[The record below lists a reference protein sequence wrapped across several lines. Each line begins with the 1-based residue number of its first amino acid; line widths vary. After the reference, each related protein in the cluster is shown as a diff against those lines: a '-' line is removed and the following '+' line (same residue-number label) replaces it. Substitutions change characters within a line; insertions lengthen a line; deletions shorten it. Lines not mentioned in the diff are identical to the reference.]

1 MAGRGL
7 RGWARRLL
15 RTPRAA
21 LIVLVVVVLAAAS
34 VVVLV
39 MVGRPGS
46 PSAAPSPGTNPSP
59 SVSVSQS
66 PSPGAVL
73 PAAGSSARP
82 PTAAGL
88 RRQLTAPLGQ
98 APLGGRVGW
107 AVADATTGRLLAGD
121 RATTSYTPASVTKL
135 TTALAVLSGPGGAHR
150 IATRVVAGRRPGEV
164 VLIGGGDPTLSAG
177 PTQAYPGAARLSSLA
192 RQVRSAL
199 GGRVVATVV
208 VDGSAFSGSTL
219 GPGWDTGLVQFG
231 DAAPITAV
239 MVDGGRP
246 DPRLSARSH
255 TPDLLA
261 GHDLAALLGSPGA
274 TVVRGT
280 AAAKA
285 RQLAVVHSEPLSQM
299 IEQCLLPSDNVLAE
313 SLARQVAIW
322 AGQPASFAGAA
333 RSVRARLLALGLPAL
348 QDGLVDGSGLS
359 RRDRLTP
366 NLLVR
371 VLSVATSGAHPALHA
386 MLAGLPVAG
395 FTGTLGGRY
404 RGPGSRAAA
413 GQVRAKTGS
422 LSGVSTLSGLV
433 TDASGRLLA
442 FAFLANRVPPG
453 GTYAAE
459 QALDRVV
466 TGLSRCGCR

>member
-1 MAGRGL
+1 MAGRGP
-7 RGWARRLL
+7 RGWVRRLL
-15 RTPRAA
+15 GAPRVA
-21 LIVLVVVVLAAAS
+21 LVLLTVVVLAA
-34 VVVLV
+34 VVVLATID
-39 MVGRPGS
+39 RPGS
-46 PSAAPSPGTNPSP
+46 PSAAQLPGTSPSP
-59 SVSVSQS
+59 SASPSSS
-66 PSPGAVL
+66 PSPRTVL
-73 PAAGSSARP
+73 PAADSSAGL

-88 RRQLTAPLGQ
+88 RRQLAAMLGQ
-98 APLGGRVGW
+98 AALGGRVGW
-107 AVADATTGRLLAGD
+107 AVTDVMTGRLLARN
-121 RATTSYTPASVTKL
+121 RATTPYTPASVTKL

-150 IATRVVAGRRPGEV
+150 IATRVVAGRRAGEV
-164 VLIGGGDPTLSAG
+164 VLVGGGDPTLSAG
-177 PTQAYPGAARLSSLA
+177 AMQAYPGAARLSTLA
-192 RQVRSAL
+192 RRVRAAL
-199 GGRVVATVV
+199 GGRAVRTVV
-208 VDGSAFSGSTL
+208 VDGSAFSGATL

-246 DPRLSARSH
+246 DPARSARSR

-261 GHDLAALLGSPGA
+261 GHDLAALLGAPGA
-274 TVVRGT
+274 TIVRGT
-280 AAAKA
+280 AASKA
-285 RQLAVVHSEPLSQM
+285 RQLGVVHSEPLSQM

-313 SLARQVAIW
+313 ALARQVAIW
-322 AGQPASFAGAA
+322 AGQPASFAGAVRA
-333 RSVRARLLALGLPAL
+333 VRARLLALGLPAL

-371 VLSVATSGAHPALHA
+371 VLSAAASTQHPSLHA

-404 RGPGSRAAA
+404 RGTGSRAAA
-413 GQVRAKTGS
+413 GDVRAKTGS

-442 FAFLANRVPPG
+442 FAFLANQVPTG
-453 GTYAAE
+453 GTPAAE